1 MLSIRPAQPA
11 DVPSL
16 LALIRELAEFEKLA
30 VRNSEQILLRDG
42 FGPEPR
48 YRALIAEW
56 DGQLAGYAFYFPFYS
71 TFAGP
76 GMFLEDLFVRR
87 QYRSKQ
93 IGRALLSRV
102 AAIAVE
108 EGCFAM
114 RWQVLDWNQPAI
126 DFYKKLD
133 ADFLDQWRTVSL
145 AGEPLRRVAKH
156 GEAK

>member
-16 LALIRELAEFEKLA
+16 LVLIRELAEFERLPLKS
-30 VRNSEQILLRDG
+30 SEQTLLRDG

-48 YRALIAEW
+48 FRALLAEW
-56 DGQLAGYAFYFPFYS
+56 DGQLAGYAFFFPFYS

-76 GMFLEDLFVRR
+76 GMFLEDLFVRA
-87 QYRSKQ
+87 QYRGKNL
-93 IGRALLSRV
+93 GKALLSRV

-108 EGCFAM
+108 EDCFAI
-114 RWQVLDWNQPAI
+114 RWQVLDWNRNAI

-133 ADFLDQWRTVSL
+133 ADFLDEWKTVSL
-145 AGEPLRRVAKH
+145 SGEPLHRVA
-156 GEAK
+156 EDAK

>member
-16 LALIRELAEFEKLA
+16 LTLIRELAEFEKLT
-30 VRNSEQILLRDG
+30 VRNSEEILLRDG
-42 FGPEPR
+42 FGPDPR

-56 DGQLAGYAFYFPFYS
+56 DGQLAGYAFFFPFYS

-76 GMFLEDLFVRR
+76 GMFLEDLFVRDK
-87 QYRSKQ
+87 YRSKK
-93 IGRALLSRV
+93 IGSALLSRV

-133 ADFLDQWRTVSL
+133 ADFLDEWKTVSL
-145 AGEPLRRVAKH
+145 TGEPLRRVAK
-156 GEAK
+156 GKK

>member
-16 LALIRELAEFEKLA
+16 LALIRELAEFEHLPVTMSKE
-30 VRNSEQILLRDG
+30 VLLRDG

-56 DGQLAGYAFYFPFYS
+56 DGELAGYAFFFPFYS

-76 GMFLEDLFVRR
+76 GMFLEDLFVRAPF
-87 QYRSKQ
+87 RSKK
-93 IGRALLSRV
+93 IGKALLSRV

-108 EGCFAM
+108 ENCFAM

-133 ADFLDQWRTVSL
+133 ADFLDEWKTVSL
-145 AGEPLRRVAKH
+145 SGEPLRRMAEDAK
-156 GEAK
+156 